1 MRHYDGWACK
11 VRARRGQGT
20 GRMSYLKDVTR
31 KAKNSF
37 REQNNYVKA
46 STAKK
51 NSGTRSEKLVKAK
64 VPKRR
69 LI

>member
-11 VRARRGQGT
+11 VRGRKGQGT
-20 GRMSYLKDVTR
+20 GRMSHLKTIAQ
-31 KAKNSF
+31 KAKNGF
-37 REQNNYVKA
+37 REQSNYLKA

-51 NSGTRSEKLVKAK
+51 VTGSKSGKLVKAK

-69 LI
+69 LL